1 VKIDKVRIVGFK
13 SFADPTEFV
22 IGPGVTAIV
31 GPNGCGKSNLVEAF
45 RWGMGET
52 SARSIRADGMDD
64 VIFGGTDTR
73 PARASCEVSIF
84 LDNSDRSAPAAFN
97 DSDVIH
103 VSRRL
108 DRGEGSSYQVNGRK
122 TRAKDVQIL
131 FQDVGAGAGS
141 VALVSQGRVG
151 SIISARPSERRA
163 ILEEAAGIAGL
174 ATRRH
179 EAELRLRATEQ
190 NLEKAEDL
198 ERGLSE
204 QLSSLRRQARQAAR
218 KRVIDDLV
226 RSAEATAFLVR
237 WRGAVDRERRT
248 TAAHE
253 ENEARVTEAMLALR
267 AAEAE
272 VARIEEEVTPA
283 IRARQEAETA
293 HVLARARLES
303 AEREMSQARHALN
316 AARRAVERAKADL
329 ERERENAARLE
340 DEILDLEDR
349 KAMAEDDREH
359 DGTAV
364 EEAAARVLELE
375 EDVEGLLATV
385 EELAVRAAAAEAD
398 RKAADARRNE
408 AARRV
413 EAIEARLAEAR
424 KRLETDR
431 ARLAELGPPSDGVSV
446 AEAAVA
452 EAEARVE
459 EAIANRLRATAADD
473 AARQAHAEAQAEL
486 TALKAE
492 MRGLMASAPATT
504 GAAIGIEVSDGME
517 TALAAALGE
526 GLFAG
531 LGHGEARWWE
541 ASPARISPP
550 AGTRPLSEVVTVTEE
565 LAAAVSGIGIV
576 TDEAEADRLASALR
590 PGQAIVSKQGRLWRW
605 DGYRTSGVG
614 NAAEEVRR
622 VARLR
627 FLMAEAPR
635 LEEEVASAARHHEEC
650 RKASEEARKIECSL
664 TEAAK
669 NARSKLEEVRRRK
682 DREDLERND
691 LTSRI
696 GANEAVIDAAVG
708 ELDLARRDLEDAV
721 RATSTLPPASE
732 IAEALGAARR
742 SLEEKRSQLNFARAE
757 LDKVRR
763 DAEMR
768 GTMIDTLARSIDDA
782 RRRKSTAEALCAEM
796 EARLEETSFEETRL
810 AEAFETMP
818 AAIEQARDEVE
829 EASIR
834 LLDAARAA
842 ADSEARLGEARLAV
856 SRASEALNGLRENRA
871 RILAELKANREASE
885 ELTREIKERLGCEPD
900 ELPRLAGVELD
911 AELPDLQ
918 ACEARVAR
926 LVRER
931 ESIGMVNPLAEA
943 QVKEMEARL
952 GDALKARDELREAV
966 SRLRR
971 SIGEFD
977 REARARLTETFALID
992 GHFRDLYTRMFGGG
1006 HAHLR
1011 LSGSDDILEAGLE
1024 IYACPPGKKL
1034 QTMSLLSGGE
1044 QALAALVLIFAAFL
1058 VRPAPVCVLD
1068 EVDAPLD
1075 DANVNRLCNL
1085 VAEMADGDA
1094 TRFLVVTHHALTMAR
1109 ADRLYGVTMAERGV
1123 SRVTALDM
1131 DQAAAFVGNKTAAVG
1146 GSATA

>member
-1 VKIDKVRIVGFK
+1 
-13 SFADPTEFV
+13 
-22 IGPGVTAIV
+22 
-31 GPNGCGKSNLVEAF
+31 
-45 RWGMGET
+45 
-52 SARSIRADGMDD
+52 
-64 VIFGGTDTR
+64 
-73 PARASCEVSIF
+73 
-84 LDNSDRSAPAAFN
+84 
-97 DSDVIH
+97 
-103 VSRRL
+103 
-108 DRGEGSSYQVNGRK
+108 
-122 TRAKDVQIL
+122 
-131 FQDVGAGAGS
+131 
-141 VALVSQGRVG
+141 
-151 SIISARPSERRA
+151 
-163 ILEEAAGIAGL
+163 
-174 ATRRH
+174 
-179 EAELRLRATEQ
+179 
-190 NLEKAEDL
+190 
-198 ERGLSE
+198 
-204 QLSSLRRQARQAAR
+204 
-218 KRVIDDLV
+218 VIDDLV

-550 AGTRPLSEVVTVTEE
+550 AGTRPLSEVVTVPEE

-627 FLMAEAPR
+627 FLMAETPR

-931 ESIGMVNPLAEA
+931 ESLGMVNPLAEA